1 MYHRL
6 ICAILAALMPL
17 LLAAPAFAQGD
28 APAVPVLCG
37 DLSDEDCAILE
48 GATAAAQNLTS
59 YAAGMSMEIG
69 VSGVP
74 DLPVD
79 PMRLSLL
86 ITGRFAYDETAHQ
99 VMQRMNTLQGMSA
112 EDMQA
117 LADELPDLM
126 LDLYRG
132 MNFDMTMTYT
142 LPPELA
148 AEMSADS
155 EVTFP
160 ETMSFAM
167 RMIDGMM
174 YVNIGELRDLIPD
187 AEDTFTADWMG
198 MDYIGL
204 MEMQMEQGM
213 GGAENPAMMGMMG
226 GLGAAE
232 MMKEMEQFVTIERLD
247 DVDLNGQEGAV
258 FAYTPDVIGFL
269 TSDTFT
275 DFVNQMVA
283 QAAAQ
288 AGEDA
293 PSAAEMRQATSMISF
308 MAPMLFRD
316 LEISAQTTIGLDD
329 AMTHSSVFN
338 LTWDLTSLMQFAA
351 MTDPALAE
359 TLGDAEPVITLD
371 FTMDLSDFNAD
382 MTFETPE
389 DVQMIPLDEMMPV
402 DQSAVF

>member
-1 MYHRL
+1 MHHRL

-28 APAVPVLCG
+28 TPAVPVLCG
-37 DLSDEDCAILE
+37 DLADEDCAILE
-48 GATAAAQNLTS
+48 AASVAAQDLTS
-59 YAAGMSMEIG
+59 YSADMSMDFSM
-69 VSGVP
+69 SGIP
-74 DLPVD
+74 DMPAD
-79 PMRLSLL
+79 PMAFNLSLA
-86 ITGRFAYDETAHQ
+86 GRFAYDETAQ
-99 VMQRMNTLQGMSA
+99 AVMQRMNEMQGMSA

-117 LADELPDLM
+117 LAEEMPDLI

-148 AEMSADS
+148 EVISADS
-155 EVTFP
+155 EVAFP
-160 ETMSFAM
+160 ETLSFEA

-174 YVNIGELRDLIPD
+174 YINFADLRDLIPD
-187 AEDTFTADWMG
+187 AEDAFTADWIG

-204 MEMQMEQGM
+204 LEMQMDQGM
-213 GGAENPAMMGMMG
+213 GGADNPAMMGMMSG
-226 GLGAAE
+226 MAAVE
-232 MMKEMEQFVTIERLD
+232 MMKEMEQFVTVERLD
-247 DVDLNGQEGAV
+247 DVDLDGQTGAV

-275 DFVNQMVA
+275 DYVNQIVT

-316 LEISAQTTIGLDD
+316 LEVSAQSTIGLDD
-329 AMTHSSVFN
+329 SMTHSTEFN
-338 LTWDLTSLMQFAA
+338 LTWDLASLMQFAA

-359 TLGDAEPVITLD
+359 AMGDAEPVITLG

-382 MTFETPE
+382 MAFEVPE
-389 DVQMIPLDEMMPV
+389 DVQMIPLDEMMPA
-402 DQSAVF
+402 DTSAVF